1 MVHEVVPCS
10 PKICDWVLNLSRD
23 HFGLYQG
30 KKGRVAMGFEVPNR
44 LVFHACIIHCH
55 GPVGFVLRKAK
66 EIIPLQKSWDHG
78 NETPLIWTYI
88 YIYYQTLLKLEE
100 RREEERGGDKTWKII
115 QRFAFW
121 AYIKENQ
128 HIHFLMHGHSS
139 RSAFSVHLVRGPKV
153 FSFAFLINLTTKL
166 RSRSVTMEKGHL
178 SWDNIVVHDC
188 KQPLRTIF
196 PFDTTDR

>member
-1 MVHEVVPCS
+1 MKLSLAPLKYVIGCWTCLETTSVYIKGKRVEWPWGLKSPIGLFFMLVLSIVMVQ
-10 PKICDWVLNLSRD
+10 WVLCWERLKRLSRCRS
-23 HFGLYQG
+23 HEIMVMKRHLY
-30 KKGRVAMGFEVPNR
+30 E
-44 LVFHACIIHCH
+44 H
-55 GPVGFVLRKAK
+55 
-66 EIIPLQKSWDHG
+66 
-78 NETPLIWTYI
+78 I